1 MRHAFAVDPPES
13 VAPTDEQRQI
23 VDRICHAVVSRRMTR
38 PALLYLEVA
47 RPLNYLGSQAL
58 HFFQPGVSAVL
69 DARAYEQFA
78 RFLEHRGSVDYLVK
92 RIEHFET
99 ERHGPEV
106 VR

>member
-58 HFFQPGVSAVL
+58 HFFQPVVSAVL